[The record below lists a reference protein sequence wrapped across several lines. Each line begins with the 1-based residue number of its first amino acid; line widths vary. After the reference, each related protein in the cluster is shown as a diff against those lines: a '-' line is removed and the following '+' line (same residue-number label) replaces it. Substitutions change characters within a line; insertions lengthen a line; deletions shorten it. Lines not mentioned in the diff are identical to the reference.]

1 MWTFLGLKALGGEN
15 KKLLENM
22 LPNFFPPQPP
32 QQIQQQPENNG
43 IRELLFGGG
52 GGGDIWPQQQNNTN
66 NLFNQQLIIPNP
78 TSNDF
83 LLPPPFQQPQQPL
96 QVITIILQYGPLK
109 EMVVVE
115 RTVDPNAFEIFRQ
128 KARQMVEKQLQIEAS
143 INSTGTSNIM
153 VGEIQLFLHDYK
165 SFNMLTCLAT
175 LTQLDNGSVVEI
187 IRIERHERPTKPH
200 SLVVNTYVTP
210 TFCDYCGEILMGLVK
225 QGLQCQSCKCNF
237 HKKCAFAPRNNCAKS
252 DIIPS
257 TFLAGGVDQQYLTH
271 DNDHHQQQLK
281 QQNLPQHPQ
290 FQLPHSLLI
299 HNYKMPTVCK
309 ICDKLLVGIVKQG
322 LRCRDCK
329 VNVHKKCAHLLPS
342 NCQITA
348 ENAITPNVTFEQQN
362 ASNDIDIQQQISSNK
377 QSQLIDTSTDAMIP
391 LARLPGSA
399 SSRSQR
405 PAGPMGQIVCEG
417 WLIHFVLQER
427 DRRRLRHY
435 WILSNGI
442 ISLFSEY
449 NDGVNPNRVFKQI
462 NLAEIIA
469 LVPYEGP
476 SLDPKSPP
484 HAFEIRTTNNLTY
497 CVGENLEALLQGGP
511 TTAQQVNNKLATGSV
526 VGGALSWQQWYQALQ
541 QSLQPPVLRNETA
554 APEPALQF
562 SQLYQLQR
570 EKILG
575 SGQFGTV
582 FSAVHR
588 HSRREVAVKMI
599 AKDRFSK
606 KSSAVETLKS
616 EVAILQAV
624 DFQGI
629 IKLESMFETKD
640 KIFVVMEKMNGDM
653 LELILSQASG
663 RLNERSAKF
672 LIMQILRALRY
683 LHSRGIAHCDL
694 KPENVLLSDFKS
706 NFPQTKLC
714 DFGYARFIGETQF
727 RKTIVGTPAYLAP
740 EVLKKKGYNKSLDM
754 WSVGVIV
761 YVTLS
766 GTFPFNENEEITDQ
780 IQNAEFMF
788 PSNPWRE
795 IGREA
800 IDLIQQLLKVQ
811 IEERLNIDECIAH
824 QWLRDP
830 QTYYDLF
837 CLEKRLGLEKRYL
850 TSDSEDLIWAP
861 QLHAMGL
868 LKNGQIQSIEETPT
882 EHPLPLLE
890 NTKTVDMSEKDWY
903 QMVMC

>member
-1 MWTFLGLKALGGEN
+1 MPVTPMKRSATSQSTTGIN
-15 KKLLENM
+15 KKN
-22 LPNFFPPQPP
+22 
-32 QQIQQQPENNG
+32 
-43 IRELLFGGG
+43 
-52 GGGDIWPQQQNNTN
+52 
-66 NLFNQQLIIPNP
+66 
-78 TSNDF
+78 
-83 LLPPPFQQPQQPL
+83 
-96 QVITIILQYGPLK
+96 
-109 EMVVVE
+109 
-115 RTVDPNAFEIFRQ
+115 
-128 KARQMVEKQLQIEAS
+128 
-143 INSTGTSNIM
+143 
-153 VGEIQLFLHDYK
+153 
-165 SFNMLTCLAT
+165 
-175 LTQLDNGSVVEI
+175 
-187 IRIERHERPTKPH
+187 
-200 SLVVNTYVTP
+200 VNTPKRSRGKSELRSV
-210 TFCDYCGEILMGLVK
+210 ELMDCPAKNLRF
-225 QGLQCQSCKCNF
+225 S
-237 HKKCAFAPRNNCAKS
+237 KK
-252 DIIPS
+252 
-257 TFLAGGVDQQYLTH
+257 
-271 DNDHHQQQLK
+271 
-281 QQNLPQHPQ
+281 
-290 FQLPHSLLI
+290 
-299 HNYKMPTVCK
+299 
-309 ICDKLLVGIVKQG
+309 
-322 LRCRDCK
+322 RD
-329 VNVHKKCAHLLPS
+329 
-342 NCQITA
+342 
-348 ENAITPNVTFEQQN
+348 
-362 ASNDIDIQQQISSNK
+362 
-377 QSQLIDTSTDAMIP
+377 
-391 LARLPGSA
+391 
-399 SSRSQR
+399 
-405 PAGPMGQIVCEG
+405 EG
-417 WLIHFVLQER
+417 
-427 DRRRLRHY
+427 
-435 WILSNGI
+435 
-442 ISLFSEY
+442 
-449 NDGVNPNRVFKQI
+449 K
-462 NLAEIIA
+462 
-469 LVPYEGP
+469 
-476 SLDPKSPP
+476 
-484 HAFEIRTTNNLTY
+484 
-497 CVGENLEALLQGGP
+497 
-511 TTAQQVNNKLATGSV
+511 
-526 VGGALSWQQWYQALQ
+526 ALQ

-588 HSRREVAVKMI
+588 HSRREVAVKKSEYLHYLLIFKPTPEKYFLAICPEIPKSTLLKFLNVFSKIKILIKYSQMI

-890 NTKTVDMSEKDWY
+890 NTKTVDMSE
-903 QMVMC
+903 V